1 MTTFSSLFIELSTH
15 ETNTPLTHWRYFC
28 VTQLL
33 LAWKRA
39 GDGRIVEWDTYLS
52 DEFVQ
57 CIVPNTTAAQVIQF
71 MMGVSLQR
79 AVVNDGKQDTVVTN
93 SIWNSLRLVQWNMF
107 LLLNEENEY
116 TQWWKTCLSTIQ
128 DNTINDIIPNNISQL
143 WWDHGLQHPHG
154 VEDPNL
160 KGIKHVMQ
168 YPLLDQYIRW
178 CLVRLVSSRTI
189 ERAIHQFYLPN
200 QFHSNVPSM
209 LLSFLETLSSI
220 PYEATLAPMYELFR
234 SYATTTDGTWLL
246 TYLSQEEWGDTIAT
260 LDFLFSQYNVTFLP
274 MNETTTNVFLEL
286 VKKHSDNEHLLLLM
300 FRWMFQ
306 MRNEDLIEQLTNNLK
321 INKIVDRFQS
331 VVIRDWFRKF
341 IKTPTVVDLL
351 DEVEVLPTNNVLV
364 LMTQLYDNKRKCT
377 STPGPNKRIR

>member
-1 MTTFSSLFIELSTH
+1 MSTFSSLFIELSTH
-15 ETNTPLTHWRYFC
+15 ETNTPLTHWKYFC
-28 VTQLL
+28 ITQLL

-39 GDGRIVEWDTYLS
+39 GDGRIVEWDTYLT

-93 SIWNSLRLVQWNMF
+93 SIWNSVRLVQWNMF

-143 WWDHGLQHPHG
+143 WWDHGLHHPHG

-178 CLVRLVSSRTI
+178 CLVRSVSSRTI
-189 ERAIHQFYLPN
+189 ERTIHQFYLPN
-200 QFHSNVPSM
+200 QFHGNVPNM

-220 PYEATLAPMYELFR
+220 PYEATLATMYELFR

-246 TYLSQEEWGDTIAT
+246 TYLSQEEWSDTIAT
-260 LDFLFSQYNVTFLP
+260 LDFLFSQYNVMFLP
-274 MNETTTNVFLEL
+274 MNETTTSVFLEL

-306 MRNEDLIEQLTNNLK
+306 MRNEDLVEQLANNLK

-331 VVIRDWFRKF
+331 VVVRDWFRKF

-351 DEVEVLPTNNVLV
+351 DEVKVLPTDNVLV

-377 STPGPNKRIR
+377 SKPGPNKRR